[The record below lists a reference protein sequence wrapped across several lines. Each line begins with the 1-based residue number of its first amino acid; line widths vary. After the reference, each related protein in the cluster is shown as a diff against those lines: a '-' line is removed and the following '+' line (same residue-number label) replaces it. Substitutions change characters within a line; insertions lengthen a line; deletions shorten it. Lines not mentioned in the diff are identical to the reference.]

1 MTGAAG
7 SSAVVQQNGYYFN
20 SDTMSGG
27 SFTTIGNQGFGLEA
41 SGGFSFSYT
50 RGPLSNFTGD
60 WVNLEGSAPPS
71 GFGFGVSWSPS
82 SDFNQAIIPV
92 AFTVN
97 WGVGGGASVTLTNT
111 TIQQLFTVP
120 DLQQQIAI
128 YLNKALQGDSG
139 PQNNSNMCPR

>member
-1 MTGAAG
+1 MTEGG
-7 SSAVVQQNGYYFN
+7 KEAVRADDEVVARERVR
-20 SDTMSGG
+20 TLE
-27 SFTTIGNQGFGLEA
+27 NQVREL
-41 SGGFSFSYT
+41 
-50 RGPLSNFTGD
+50 
-60 WVNLEGSAPPS
+60 
-71 GFGFGVSWSPS
+71 
-82 SDFNQAIIPV
+82 IPV

-139 PQNNSNMCPR
+139 PQNYSNMCPR